1 MKMQRVEHASRWSS
15 WFQLTAVV
23 VLAGCAA
30 SKAMAPAAVDAPLP
44 NTPGEAKHELA
55 QLERQIVEG
64 RVALGLPAR
73 SKAQVLEDT
82 GSAENAGS
90 AGPDEAPRPA
100 QAAPAEPVSESVECA
115 KREERDAPCDDSCR
129 YTKAI
134 CHAAA
139 RICRLARFLEE
150 EDARRRCRRAQ
161 QDCREA
167 QRTTAGSC
175 SGCD

>member
-1 MKMQRVEHASRWSS
+1 MKKQRIEHSCRWSS
-15 WFQLTAVV
+15 WFQLTAAI
-23 VLAGCAA
+23 VLAGCGA

-44 NTPGEAKHELA
+44 NSPGEARHEMA

-73 SKAQVLEDT
+73 SKAQVSDD
-82 GSAENAGS
+82 GVAES
-90 AGPDEAPRPA
+90 AGVAGEEAPRPV
-100 QAAPAEPVSESVECA
+100 QAAPPPEPASDSVECA

-175 SGCD
+175 TGCD